1 MLSSEDTREF
11 KASMCEFNV
20 ATSLLWLTSKRLC
33 LCLVDVLETTTPG
46 EERLVDVG
54 DGAGAGATTELAGS
68 EFTTVGVGG
77 AVVLHV
83 STINYK

>member
-1 MLSSEDTREF
+1 M
-11 KASMCEFNV
+11 
-20 ATSLLWLTSKRLC
+20 
-33 LCLVDVLETTTPG
+33 DVLETTTPG

-68 EFTTVGVGG
+68 ELTTVGVGG